1 MARPRKCR
9 NIGFKPCCS
18 KFSPDNLNSND
29 NTEIMITLDE
39 LEAIRLADLEQ
50 LYQEVAAEKME
61 VSRQTFGLIIQ
72 SAHKKIADALINGR
86 HLIFENVVLQ
96 KTQPVGCPKQQN
108 KSSCCEQCNRC
119 HTFSDESRNI
129 YKSDDK

>member
-18 KFSPDNLNSND
+18 KFSPDNSNTD

-39 LEAIRLADLEQ
+39 LEAIRLADLEL

-108 KSSCCEQCNRC
+108 KSNCCEQCNRC
-119 HTFSDESRNI
+119 HTFSDESRNL
-129 YKSDDK
+129 YKSDDKQ